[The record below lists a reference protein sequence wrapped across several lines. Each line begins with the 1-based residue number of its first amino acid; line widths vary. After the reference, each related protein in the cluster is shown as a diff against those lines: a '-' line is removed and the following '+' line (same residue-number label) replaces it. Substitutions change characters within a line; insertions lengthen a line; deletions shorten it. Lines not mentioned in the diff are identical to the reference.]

1 MKDDRLGIADAIW
14 TAEKMMCPKDEPHTG
29 DDNRTDH
36 GHTLCWVLGELLN
49 EIERLRAAGDALANQ
64 ITRPCRCVEAHD
76 GAINE
81 TCAPCAAYFEWE
93 EARRG

>member
-1 MKDDRLGIADAIW
+1 MVDDLVKRLREHIPATCAACDTWGQCGYGEPCDCRCHMNFCQDAAA
-14 TAEKMMCPKDEPHTG
+14 T
-29 DDNRTDH
+29 
-36 GHTLCWVLGELLN
+36 
-49 EIERLRAAGDALANQ
+49 IERLRAAGDALAKQ

-81 TCAPCAAYFEWE
+81 TCAACAAFFDWQ